1 MASQDFDAT
10 RTPADIVAG
19 LSLSQNVAYTVQN
32 VSGTATLF
40 LRQATA
46 AAISDRAHRIESSGY
61 MTIRPNGEPIW
72 LWTDDPNGCP
82 TIATEA
88 A

>member
-1 MASQDFDAT
+1 MPSQDFDVS

-19 LSLSQNVAYTVQN
+19 LSLTQGQRYTVQN
-32 VSGTATLF
+32 VSPAATMF

-46 AAISDRAHRIESSGY
+46 AAVSDRAHRIETGGY
-61 MTIRPNGEPIW
+61 MTIRPDGEPIW
-72 LWTDDPNGCP
+72 LWTDDAAGCP
-82 TIATEA
+82 VIATEA